1 MIYDVLIIHRQ
12 SEVPLYHQV
21 VGDSSKLPA
30 MGLDASIFAQLAM
43 TVVLA
48 LKQAGALERLIVR
61 DVKVALLLYEDLL
74 FALITSQDHDEF
86 ETQNA
91 LERLS
96 SLFLQSYTKEVITQ
110 YQSQALSFHA
120 FDVSTIFRSGRVV
133 ISESNV
139 LMKSMIQRLANM
151 VQVATRLEQ
160 DASMLAQKQSVD
172 GTVVLSITAM
182 QQELDRK
189 LQMLKDKMGQLP
201 GADLSYPR

>member
-1 MIYDVLIIHRQ
+1 
-12 SEVPLYHQV
+12 
-21 VGDSSKLPA
+21 

-48 LKQAGALERLIVR
+48 LKQAGALDRLIVR
-61 DVKVALLLYEDLL
+61 DVKVALLQYEDLL

-86 ETQNA
+86 EIQNA

-133 ISESNV
+133 ISDSNI

-160 DASMLAQKQSVD
+160 DATMLSQKQSID

-189 LQMLKDKMGQLP
+189 LKMLKEKMGQLP
-201 GADLSYPR
+201 M